1 MDEHI
6 SFFTL
11 LRTCQS
17 VKDTPIWKVYTTMV
31 PVLDSGDCMNCLHEK
46 KFHGKSCRCNQI
58 SCVSFVSNISVVFQH
73 FQSTVF
79 AVGMA
84 LERNPAACQA
94 MTSAG
99 WEIASHG
106 YRWWDYQ
113 NVDEATER
121 EHIRRTVQIHQD
133 IFGHRPVGMYQ
144 GKPNVNTRKLVVEEG
159 GFLYDSDSYA
169 DDLPYWTTEFGK
181 DKPHLIIPYTLSE
194 NDMRFAIP
202 NGFSH
207 GGEFAK
213 YLKDSL
219 SYLVEEGMRGSPKM
233 MSVGLHCRLVGRPGR
248 AKGLEEFIDFAKS
261 FGDDVWICR
270 RDEIAKHWYENHH
283 PTGLK
288 ESSL

>member
-1 MDEHI
+1 M
-6 SFFTL
+6 FTSINL
-11 LRTCQS
+11 QLYHTARN
-17 VKDTPIWKVYTTMV
+17 TP
-31 PVLDSGDCMNCLHEK
+31 
-46 KFHGKSCRCNQI
+46 
-58 SCVSFVSNISVVFQH
+58 
-73 FQSTVF
+73 QSTVF

-84 LERNPAACQA
+84 LERNPTACQA
-94 MTSAG
+94 MISATPK

-113 NVDEATER
+113 NVDEETER
-121 EHIRRTVQIHQD
+121 EHIARTVQIHKN
-133 IFGHRPVGMYQ
+133 IFGERPVGMYQ
-144 GKPNVNTRKLVVEEG
+144 GKPNVNTRRLVVEEG
-159 GFLYDSDSYA
+159 GFLYDSDSYS
-169 DDLPYWTTEFGK
+169 DDLPYWSHEF
-181 DKPHLIIPYTLSE
+181 DKPHLVVPYTLAE

-219 SYLVEEGMRGSPKM
+219 SYLVDEGKRGKPKM

-270 RDEIAKHWYENHH
+270 RDEIALHWYKNHH
-283 PTGLK
+283 PAGPK
-288 ESSL
+288 KSSL